1 MELLSQTRKTD
12 RNRFTRM
19 CIGES
24 LIDLLQEHSFEE
36 IKITDI
42 TKKAGVSRMTYY
54 KYYESKQETLAD
66 YLEEIVGE
74 YVTHTSRK
82 EDIGQFHDYEH
93 ILYSLE
99 FFHQYRHF
107 MLSLVHANLYSIIIH
122 AINTYMEE
130 YVLPDFDG
138 SIYELYYYSGAL
150 LNVFLTWE
158 EKDSEK
164 PAEEIAQIIHSFL
177 HLG

>member
-19 CIGES
+19 CIGEA
-24 LIDLLQEHSFEE
+24 LIDLLQNHRFEE

-54 KYYESKQETLAD
+54 KYYESKSEILKD

-74 YVTHTSRK
+74 YVAHTRRK
-82 EDIGQFHDYEH
+82 EDIGQFNDYAH
-93 ILYSLE
+93 ILYSLN

-107 MLSLVHANLYSIIIH
+107 LLSLVHANLYSIIIN
-122 AINTYMEE
+122 AINNYMEE
-130 YVLPDFDG
+130 YVLPDFAG

-158 EKDSEK
+158 EKDATK
-164 PAEEIAQIIHSFL
+164 PAEEIAQIVHSFL
-177 HLG
+177 H